1 MASSSR
7 STTSRRRP
15 SATAPTPC
23 GCRNS
28 ATCWMSC
35 SPSGAPAA
43 KPPWTTPPRAPSA
56 MPALLR
62 VAPGLELRPLRLAD
76 APSLFKLVEAN
87 RAHLRR
93 WLSWVDGTAAEA
105 DTRTFI
111 HLNRALQRQ
120 GQLRTFALWWKGRQV
135 GVAGLHSLDEENAS
149 GAIGYWLASDAE
161 GRGLMTKAVG
171 RLLDL
176 AFGPMKL
183 HRVELRAGVR
193 NR

>member
-1 MASSSR
+1 
-7 STTSRRRP
+7 
-15 SATAPTPC
+15 
-23 GCRNS
+23 
-28 ATCWMSC
+28 
-35 SPSGAPAA
+35 
-43 KPPWTTPPRAPSA
+43 
-56 MPALLR
+56 MPAPLR

-120 GQLRTFALWWKGRQV
+120 GQLRTFALWWKGRLV

-193 NR
+193 NRRSRALAARLGFRHEGTARGAQLLRGRHIDLAVYALEAGDWPTRSPRRR